1 MTLIEQLVATQ
12 AELRKL
18 LEEQRALLSAV
29 PHRARRA
36 VDREKQFPTMK
47 NNSTETLS
55 LKNNL
60 TGDEE

>member
-1 MTLIEQLVATQ
+1 MTLLEQLLATQ

-18 LEEQRALLSAV
+18 LEEQQALLSAV

-36 VDREKQFPTMK
+36 ADREKQ
-47 NNSTETLS
+47 SLS

-60 TGDEE
+60 TGEEE